1 MKQNK
6 FDQILNR
13 ISLEEIVQY
22 YELDNHTFNECL
34 VFFDVSQTMFF
45 RVLKHYNYKKPN
57 SLHTENIK
65 KSKLEKYGD
74 ANYNNRDKAKETC
87 LEKYGVDNPFKDVDK
102 IKQSLIN
109 KYGVDS
115 PMKVEEIKQK
125 VLLNK
130 NYVEINKKS
139 RYTYFQ
145 RTGYDNPAKN
155 PEVIKKAI
163 ETRLGKDYY
172 TNLDNTR
179 KTCQERY
186 GVDFPCQ
193 RPEARVAS
201 SNNSKPN
208 KLFAELL
215 IENNITFEREFNL
228 ENRSYDFKIDNIL
241 IEINP
246 YATHNVT
253 WSPFSEKVI
262 DKKYH
267 YEKSI
272 LAKKYN
278 YRCIHIFDWDNMDKI
293 ISLLKNREIVYAR
306 KCEIREVSKEDAIEF
321 INKHHLQNYAKDTV
335 RVGLYYNNDLVSIM
349 TFNKP
354 RYNKNYEY
362 EIIRY
367 CSSHNVIGG
376 AKKLFKY
383 FINKYNVVSVITYCD
398 FSKFSGVVYEDLGFK
413 QVNLSIGKHWLNTK
427 TFRHIT
433 DNLLRQ
439 RGADQLLE
447 TNKGKYT
454 SNKDIMIDN
463 NYVEIYDAGQNT
475 YVFLK

>member
-74 ANYNNRDKAKETC
+74 VNYNNRDKAKETC

-125 VLLNK
+125 VLSNK

-139 RYTYFQ
+139 RETYFKK
-145 RTGYDNPAKN
+145 TGYDNPAKN
-155 PEVIKKAI
+155 PEVMRKAV

-172 TNLDNTR
+172 TDMEKTR

-193 RPEARVAS
+193 RPEARVTS
-201 SNNSKPN
+201 SNNSVPN
-208 KLFAELL
+208 KLFADLL
-215 IENNITFEREFNL
+215 ITNNISFEREFNL
-228 ENRSYDFKIDNIL
+228 ENRSFDFKIDNIL

-246 YATHNVT
+246 FATHNTT
-253 WSPFSEKVI
+253 WSPFNRDSI

-267 YEKSI
+267 HDKSL

-278 YRCIHIFDWDNMDKI
+278 YRCIHIFDWDNTDKI
-293 ISLLKNREIVYAR
+293 ISLLKSREKIFAR
-306 KCEIREVSKEDAIEF
+306 KCEIKEVPKKDAIEF
-321 INKHHLQNYAKDTV
+321 INKYHLQNYAKDLI
-335 RVGLYYNNDLVSIM
+335 RLGLYHNNTLVSIM

-376 AKKLFKY
+376 AHKLFKY
-383 FINKYNVVSVITYCD
+383 FIDKHNVQSMITYND
-398 FSKFSGVVYEDLGFK
+398 FSKFSGAVYEDLGFK
-413 QVNLSIGKHWLNTK
+413 QINVSIGKHWLNTK

-439 RGADQLLE
+439 RGADQLLG
-447 TNKGKYT
+447 TRLGKDA
-454 SNKDIMIDN
+454 SNRTVMLEN